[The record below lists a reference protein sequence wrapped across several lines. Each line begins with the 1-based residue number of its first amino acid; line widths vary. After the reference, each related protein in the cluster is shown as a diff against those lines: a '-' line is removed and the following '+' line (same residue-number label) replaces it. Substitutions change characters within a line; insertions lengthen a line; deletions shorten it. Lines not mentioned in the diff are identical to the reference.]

1 MASDALRDL
10 IEHSMNVGVDLDLV
24 QASGGNTSWKSTG
37 TVWVKGS
44 GKCLK
49 DANSQQIFA
58 QINFGELSQNQIISC
73 LDFTPYTIGTITPS
87 IEANFHIL
95 IDNPFVTH
103 LHSLAAIALGSMKLS
118 SNDISE
124 LCERNNISIL
134 PYVRPGVDLA
144 REIIDVQDCQ
154 KRILLLES
162 HGVIFSAENTFD
174 LEFKIRNF
182 EKEVLNFIELIPT
195 NENLPNWID
204 ILTQG
209 VLTPDEAVFLGET
222 PFVKSESPIQN
233 LINIKSD
240 GCVNFPEGISQ
251 DRKDLALFYVRVAK
265 LIEKKAE
272 INYLTDAEV
281 TSLLRWDKEK
291 LRIAMAK

>member
-1 MASDALRDL
+1 MGSGAPKEL
-10 IEHSMNVGVDLDLV
+10 IEHSVKVGTNLDLV

-58 QINFGELSQNQIISC
+58 QINFGELSQSQIISC
-73 LDFTPYTIGTITPS
+73 LDFTPYTIGSITPS
-87 IEANFHIL
+87 IETNFHIL

-103 LHSLAAIALGSMKLS
+103 LHSLAAIAFGSMKLS
-118 SNDISE
+118 SDDISE

-134 PYVRPGVDLA
+134 SYVRPGVDLA
-144 REIIDVQDCQ
+144 REVINVQDCQ
-154 KRILLLES
+154 KRILLLEN
-162 HGVIFSAENTFD
+162 HGVIFSAENTSD

-182 EKEVLNFIELIPT
+182 EKEVSNFIKFIPK

-222 PFVKSESPIQN
+222 PFVKSENPIQN
-233 LINIKSD
+233 LIYIKSD
-240 GCVNFPEGISQ
+240 GCVNFPKGISQ

-272 INYLTDAEV
+272 INYLTATEV
-281 TSLLRWDKEK
+281 SSLLRWDKEK